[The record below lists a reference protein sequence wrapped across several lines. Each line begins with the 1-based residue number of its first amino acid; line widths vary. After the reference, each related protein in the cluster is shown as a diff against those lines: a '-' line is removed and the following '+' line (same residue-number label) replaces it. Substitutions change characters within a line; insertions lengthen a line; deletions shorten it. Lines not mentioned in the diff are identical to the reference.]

1 MMNPTW
7 NLTET
12 YDSFEI
18 EVELTD
24 TELIAI
30 SVALRSVMDESADDV
45 YSRAWRKLQP
55 AVERAIERG
64 R

>member
-7 NLTET
+7 KLTET
-12 YDSFEI
+12 YDSFEL

-24 TELIAI
+24 SELIAI
-30 SVALRSVMDESADDV
+30 SIALRHVMDESADDV
-45 YSRAWRKLQP
+45 YSQAWRKLQP
-55 AVERAIERG
+55 AVDRAIERD